1 MLDENKTK
9 NKNIKIV
16 SKLKPPKDSS
26 FKLIDAIDVQI
37 SIQNILQHDFFL
49 EAPQDLQE
57 AIQYIDKNSLYFNGV
72 QQNNILIGKSNNIHG
87 SNMKLIQNNLNIDGG
102 INTTGDINTDND
114 LHVTG
119 NIYQYSDLN
128 LKQNIQVL
136 SNCLQIVNKL
146 NPVTYNFK
154 NNKKNNKKINQ
165 YGLIAQE
172 LEQVIPDLVIQVDG
186 IKRVNYSKLIPFLI
200 GAIQELSRRVK

>member
-154 NNKKNNKKINQ
+154 NNKNNNKKINQ

-172 LEQVIPDLVIQVDG
+172 LEQVIPDLVVQVDG

>member
-172 LEQVIPDLVIQVDG
+172 LEQVIPDLVVQVDG

>member
-154 NNKKNNKKINQ
+154 NNKKNNKKIKQ